1 MRDYLIEHSFNRYNY
16 YIFYNNYEAFMRE
29 LNIVY
34 IWWIDVYLRWMK
46 YVVRMES
53 YRNTITVGGI
63 GLLYLYMLYR
73 IMSMLVV
80 NLII

>member
-1 MRDYLIEHSFNRYNY
+1 M
-16 YIFYNNYEAFMRE
+16 
-29 LNIVY
+29 
-34 IWWIDVYLRWMK
+34 
-46 YVVRMES
+46 VRMES
-53 YRNTITVGGI
+53 YRNVITVGGI